1 MQRDAG
7 ADALAK
13 PVDFEMERRWRAV
26 LERDADADGRFVYA
40 VETTTIYCR
49 PSCPSRR
56 PLRKNVRFL
65 ASAADAERQGYRA
78 CLRCRP
84 TEALAPAEAVVAR
97 VQALLQELQVPPTLA
112 ELGRRLSLSPSY
124 LQRLFKRHTG
134 LSPKA
139 YLDAR
144 KFEQLKGALR
154 TERDGV
160 SAAIYA
166 AGYQAPSRAYEKTR
180 ARLGMTPSAYQRGG
194 VGQRVAY
201 AVAKSSLGRTLVA
214 STRQGVCRVA
224 FGDSKEVLLQQ
235 LRAEYPKAELVP
247 AGAKELAW
255 VQEVVRTVDAPWK
268 SPRVP
273 LDLHGTAFQLQ
284 VWKALQ
290 RIPAGETAS
299 YAEVARAVAAPRA
312 VRAVARACASNK
324 AAVLVPCHRVVHTG
338 GAVGGYRWGVAR
350 KKRLLESEARG
361 TSTPFDAPDAGL
373 KDGASEAGSTR
384 RAVSRSAR
392 TRVP

>member
-1 MQRDAG
+1 MQLHTG
-7 ADALAK
+7 VDALAK
-13 PVDFEMERRWRAV
+13 PVDLEAERCWRAV
-26 LERDADADGRFVYA
+26 VEHDGRADGRFVYA

-65 ASAADAERQGYRA
+65 LSAGAAERQGYRA

-84 TEALAPAEAVVAR
+84 AEALGPAEAVVAR
-97 VQALLQELQVPPTLA
+97 VRALLQESEVPPTLA
-112 ELGRRLSLSPSY
+112 GLGRTLSLSPSY

-154 TERDGV
+154 TEEGGV

-194 VGQRVAY
+194 AGQRLAY
-201 AVAKSSLGRTLVA
+201 ALAESSLGQTLVA

-224 FGDSKEVLLQQ
+224 FGTSAAALLEE

-247 AGAKELAW
+247 AGPEELRW

-273 LDLHGTAFQLQ
+273 LDLHGTAFQLR

-290 RIPAGETAS
+290 KIPLGKTAS
-299 YAEVARAVAAPRA
+299 YAEVARAIAAPSA

-350 KKRLLESEARG
+350 KKQLLDLEAHAPTHLPARG
-361 TSTPFDAPDAGL
+361 DAASKARAPAAG
-373 KDGASEAGSTR
+373 AGR
-384 RAVSRSAR
+384 RAQSRSGPNG
-392 TRVP
+392 TP